1 MKNVNKNKSCD
12 LYQIYNKV
20 CRVNS
25 NLMDQNHEITSLAS
39 SSSSLASESSKSDR
53 FSIDTNF

>member
-12 LYQIYNKV
+12 LYQKYNKV

-25 NLMDQNHEITSLAS
+25 ILMDQNHEIISLAS
-39 SSSSLASESSKSDR
+39 SSSPASESSKSDR
-53 FSIDTNF
+53 FSIDANF